1 MEDTKLI
8 FNFNSTAMPV
18 FIVPLLQTALN
29 NINHSPHF
37 HQTISSS
44 TKMVIM
50 QSYFKAKRVI
60 NINHFQL
67 NIKKNTLS
75 VFESSI
81 IILS

>member
-18 FIVPLLQTALN
+18 FIVPVLQTALN

-37 HQTISSS
+37 HQTISS

-67 NIKKNTLS
+67 NIKKNPLS